1 MITKSLIRN
10 HLAILILIVFCLGLF
25 LLRLKFFSNQDFL
38 LGYDSANYA
47 AVADNI
53 TKGHGFCV
61 DFVLNFYKKYPEV
74 SHPEDRRLSINSLL
88 IALVFLFTGKTIFS
102 AKLLNIFLGSLSL
115 PLTTY
120 FLARS
125 LQVPKIVGLFAGF
138 SIIVV
143 HNLSE
148 QTHTA
153 LADLLFAQFFLL
165 FSISLIKSGVNPR
178 WHYATGIFISLSF
191 LSKTQG
197 IFLLPIWFFHLL
209 FIEKNY
215 AFLKTKYF
223 IGGFVICILLMMPF
237 LSRNYYLFKDPFY
250 STIKYNA
257 GFDELFDTKPLVFLE
272 RYLKVYWDDKP
283 PDYLT
288 EIRNKGLSDN
298 LKKVAQ
304 QIINAIHMIGYPLL
318 ILSVASLFF
327 LNRKKAGGLLCVIA
341 IYVLTISVF
350 FAFHQRYEI
359 PTIPLL
365 LVLSWSVIYYVITTI
380 FNYNYFQGYNTSRK
394 LLIVCVLC
402 SIVFCA
408 VHKHD
413 LKLFVKGLDR
423 TPLEFGESLKDLAM
437 WAKINLPPSAVV
449 MTHDPALFNFYSGLK
464 AVEIPFDSVEA
475 MEKVISHYRISHA
488 IPWTVDRERYLK
500 LSRSGLGG
508 NINILELN
516 PSILYGNLQKLVKQ
530 REATPLYGNRNLKI
544 YALELLSKPK

>member
-1 MITKSLIRN
+1 MTTKSLIRN
-10 HLAILILIVFCLGLF
+10 HLAILILIVFCLSLF
-25 LLRLKFFSNQDFL
+25 LLRLKFFSKQDFL

-53 TKGHGFCV
+53 TKGRGFCV

-74 SHPEDRRLSINSLL
+74 SHPEDRRLSINSVL
-88 IALVFLFTGKTIFS
+88 IALIFLFTGKTILS

-120 FLARS
+120 SLARS
-125 LQVPKIVGLFAGF
+125 FQVPKVAGLFAGL
-138 SIIVV
+138 SVIVV

-165 FSISLIKSGVNPR
+165 FSISLIKSRVNPR
-178 WHYATGIFISLSF
+178 WHYATGIFVGLSF

-197 IFLLPIWFFHLL
+197 IFLLPIWFFHCL

-215 AFLKTKYF
+215 ALFKTKYF
-223 IGGFVICILLMMPF
+223 ITGFVICMLLMMPF

-272 RYLKVYWDDKP
+272 RYLKVYWDDKQ

-288 EIRNKGLSDN
+288 EIRNKGLFNN

-304 QIINAIHMIGYPLL
+304 QIFNAVRMIGYPLL

-341 IYVLTISVF
+341 IYVLAISVF

-365 LVLSWSVIYYVITTI
+365 LVLSWSVVYYIIIKI
-380 FNYNYFQGYNTSRK
+380 FNYKYFQGYDASRK
-394 LLIVCVLC
+394 MLIICVLF
-402 SIVFCA
+402 SVVFCA
-408 VHKHD
+408 VHKND
-413 LKLFVKGLDR
+413 LKLFVKGMDR
-423 TPLEFGESLKDLAM
+423 PPLEFGESLKDLAR
-437 WAKINLPPSAVV
+437 WARANLPPSAVV

-464 AVEIPFDSVEA
+464 AVEIPYDSVEA
-475 MEKVISHYRISHA
+475 MKKVVSHYRISHA
-488 IPWTVDRERYLK
+488 IPWTVDKERYLN
-500 LSRSGLGG
+500 LSRSGLGS
-508 NINILELN
+508 NINILELD
-516 PSILYGNLQKLVKQ
+516 PSIPYGNLQKLVKQ
-530 REATPLYGNRNLKI
+530 REAAPLYGNRNLTI
-544 YALELLSKPK
+544 YAFEMQCETK

>member
-1 MITKSLIRN
+1 MTTKSLFRN
-10 HLAILILIVFCLGLF
+10 HLAILILIVFCLSVF
-25 LLRLKFFSNQDFL
+25 LLRLKFFSKQDFL

-53 TKGHGFCV
+53 TKGRGFCV

-74 SHPEDRRLSINSLL
+74 SHPEDRRLSINSVL
-88 IALVFLFTGKTIFS
+88 IALIFLVTGKTILS

-125 LQVPKIVGLFAGF
+125 LQLPKVLGLFAGL
-138 SIIVV
+138 SVVVV

-165 FSISLIKSGVNPR
+165 FSISLIKSGVTPR
-178 WHYATGIFISLSF
+178 WHYATGIFVGLSF

-197 IFLLPIWFFHLL
+197 IFLLPIWFFHFL

-215 AFLKTKYF
+215 AFLKTKCF
-223 IGGFVICILLMMPF
+223 IGSFVICILLMMPF
-237 LSRNYYLFKDPFY
+237 LFRNYYLFNDPFY
-250 STIKYNA
+250 TTIKYNA
-257 GFDELFDTKPLVFLE
+257 GFDELFDTKPLAFLE
-272 RYLKVYWDDKP
+272 RSLKVYWDDKP

-288 EIRNKGLSDN
+288 EIYHKGLFN
-298 LKKVAQ
+298 NFKKVVR
-304 QIINAIHMIGYPLL
+304 QIITAVHMIGYPFL
-318 ILSVASLFF
+318 ILSMASLVLLKRKKVASL
-327 LNRKKAGGLLCVIA
+327 LWVIA
-341 IYVLTISVF
+341 IYVLAISIF

-365 LVLSWSVIYYVITTI
+365 LVLSWGGVYYIIASI
-380 FNYNYFQGYNTSRK
+380 FKYNYFQEYNTSRK
-394 LLIVCVLC
+394 MLIVCVLC

-408 VHKHD
+408 VHKND
-413 LKLFVKGLDR
+413 LKLFLKGLDR
-423 TPLEFGESLKDLAM
+423 PPLQFQESLIDLAK
-437 WAKINLPPSAVV
+437 WAKTNLPPSAVV

-464 AVEIPFDSVEA
+464 AVEIPFDSVKA

-488 IPWTVDRERYLK
+488 IPWTVDSERYLK
-500 LSRSGLGG
+500 LSKSGLGG

-516 PSILYGNLQKLVKQ
+516 PSIPYGNLQKLVKQ
-530 REATPLYGNRNLKI
+530 REAKPLYGNRNLTI
-544 YALELLSKPK
+544 YAFEMQCETK

>member
-1 MITKSLIRN
+1 MTTKSLIRN
-10 HLAILILIVFCLGLF
+10 HLAIVFLIVFCLFVF
-25 LLRLKFFSNQDFL
+25 LLRLKFFSKHDFL

-53 TKGHGFCV
+53 TKGRGFFV

-88 IALVFLFTGKTIFS
+88 IAFVFLFTGKTIFS

-125 LQVPKIVGLFAGF
+125 LQVPRVVGLFAGF
-138 SIIVV
+138 SVV
-143 HNLSE
+143 VIHNLSE
-148 QTHTA
+148 QTNTA

-165 FSISLIKSGVNPR
+165 FCISLIKSGVNPR
-178 WHYATGIFISLSF
+178 WNYATGFFIGLSF

-215 AFLKTKYF
+215 TLLKKKYF
-223 IGGFVICILLMMPF
+223 ISSFVICILLMMPF
-237 LSRNYYLFKDPFY
+237 FSRNYYLFKDPFY

-257 GFDELFDTKPLVFLE
+257 GFDELFDTKPLAFLE
-272 RYLKVYWDDKP
+272 KYLKVYWDDKP

-288 EIRNKGLSDN
+288 EIRNKGLFN
-298 LKKVAQ
+298 NFKKVIR
-304 QIINAIHMIGYPLL
+304 QIINAVHMIGYPFL
-318 ILSVASLFF
+318 ILSIASLLW
-327 LNRKKAGGLLCVIA
+327 LNRKKAGGLLWVVV
-341 IYVLTISVF
+341 IYVLVISVF

-365 LVLSWSVIYYVITTI
+365 LVLSWGAVYYIIGSI
-380 FNYNYFQGYNTSRK
+380 FKYNYFQSYNISRK
-394 LLIVCVLC
+394 ILIVCVLC
-402 SIVFCA
+402 SVVFCI
-408 VHKHD
+408 VHKND
-413 LKLFVKGLDR
+413 LKLFVKGLNR
-423 TPLEFGESLKDLAM
+423 PPLEFGESLKDLAM

-464 AVEIPFDSVEA
+464 AVEIPFDSVEVL
-475 MEKVISHYRISHA
+475 EKVISHYRVSYA
-488 IPWTVDRERYLK
+488 IPWTVDSERYLK
-500 LSRSGLGG
+500 LSKSGVGG

-516 PSILYGNLQKLVKQ
+516 PSIPYGNLQILVKQ
-530 REATPLYGNRNLKI
+530 KEATPLYGNRNLTI
-544 YALELLSKPK
+544 YTLEVPLKPQ